1 MDQFTGDP
9 KGRRR
14 VEKLTALPKA
24 LGDGMTPCPLVEPGE
39 PVFGGNQD
47 RQQRRIE
54 RIRDLISHFESKA
67 LAVKRKVTRAF
78 VPAQLFEGFPPL
90 LCSAHICSPHA
101 VHEDACAPAALI
113 LRPA

>member
-1 MDQFTGDP
+1 MHEFTGDP

-14 VEKLTALPKA
+14 IEKLAALPKA
-24 LGDGMTPCPLVEPGE
+24 LGDGMATGSLIEPRE

-54 RIRDLISHFESKA
+54 RIRNLISHFKCNA
-67 LAVKRKVTRAF
+67 LAAKRKVARAF

-90 LCSAHICSPHA
+90 LCSAHICSPHG
-101 VHEDACAPAALI
+101 VHNDACAPVALI
-113 LRPA
+113 LIPA